1 MHCLLI
7 PEPEYPGGQ
16 IQVYNP
22 VPVPHMHLAS
32 AEQQFSFFELH
43 NLLHSC
49 WGTFWNSPDLRSK
62 DK

>member
-49 WGTFWNSPDLRSK
+49 
-62 DK
+62 